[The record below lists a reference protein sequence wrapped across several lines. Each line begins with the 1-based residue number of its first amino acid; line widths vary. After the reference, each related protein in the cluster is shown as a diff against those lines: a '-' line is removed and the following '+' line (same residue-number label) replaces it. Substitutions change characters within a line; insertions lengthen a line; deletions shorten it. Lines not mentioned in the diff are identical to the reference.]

1 MCGALA
7 HLVCGGLL
15 IVGWWLLGVEE
26 YWYETYKVVK
36 NNTYLWWLGVYTLT
50 IKDEKDE
57 YEA

>member
-1 MCGALA
+1 M
-7 HLVCGGLL
+7 GGKG
-15 IVGWWLLGVEE
+15 VGWWLLGVEE

-57 YEA
+57 YKA